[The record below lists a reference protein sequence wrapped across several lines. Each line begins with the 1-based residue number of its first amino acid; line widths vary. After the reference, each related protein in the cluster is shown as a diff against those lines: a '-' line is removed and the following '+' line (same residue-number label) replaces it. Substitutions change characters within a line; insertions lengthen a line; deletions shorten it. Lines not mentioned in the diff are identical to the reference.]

1 MLKPVSEPWTRW
13 QGNRNSPLM
22 VVGNEYHNK
31 KTEKG
36 IFVHYRGLPALN
48 ILTNA
53 HIFYFLHLIGIPI
66 PAPPATRAEAKMPK
80 YGKSSLVLF
89 TNARLYR
96 QKKSDLKTRLQK
108 YKAVLIVSA
117 GKIAYEKVSKLT
129 RPRSPIDFKK
139 SMGKLRK
146 ISPRN
151 SKCGFLYPVLHPSH
165 RNLKAQVDQWKT
177 LGHLIQCDPRL
188 QDVKKW
194 LKQRVRTD

>member
-1 MLKPVSEPWTRW
+1 MLKPVLEPWTRW

-22 VVGNEYHNK
+22 VVGNEYHDK

-36 IFVHYRGLPALN
+36 TFVHYRRLPALD
-48 ILTNA
+48 IPTNA

-66 PAPPATRAEAKMPK
+66 PRPPATRAEAKMPK

-89 TNARLYR
+89 TNTRLYR
-96 QKKSDLKTRLQK
+96 EKKSDLEARLQK
-108 YKAVLIVSA
+108 YKAVLVVSA
-117 GKIAYEKVSKLT
+117 GKIAYDKVSKLT
-129 RPRSPIDFKK
+129 MLGPRPKFKK
-139 SMGKLRK
+139 AMGKLKK
-146 ISPRN
+146 ISAKH

-177 LGHLIQCDPRL
+177 LGHLIQCDPQL